1 VANSHELGCFMGTQI
16 SGSWVAPGGWVRVV
30 ELRFNYFDY
39 VFDLLDLVDAPKW
52 TFFLL
57 LSGLLTSIHIYI
69 YILSSSSKQVQ
80 LYKGEGNGQLN
91 YGYGPYKL

>member
-1 VANSHELGCFMGTQI
+1 MGTQI